1 MKRLR
6 IYTSHILQTELQGR
20 ISDLDLL
27 GKHIHRQTIWLGL
40 RGCFD
45 LQYLNNPLQHVP
57 SSSYV
62 HVASSLEVEYSQ
74 TGSSAAKL
82 N

>member
-6 IYTSHILQTELQGR
+6 IHTSHILQTELQGR

-27 GKHIHRQTIWLGL
+27 GKHLHRQIIWLDL
-40 RGCFD
+40 HGCSA
-45 LQYLNNPLQHVP
+45 LQYHNNPLQKVP

-62 HVASSLEVEYSQ
+62 QLVSSCEVE
-74 TGSSAAKL
+74 
-82 N
+82 